1 MHPPSLAQRPSP
13 PLDAP
18 TAHAFGT
25 PTVSMKWRV
34 RESRE
39 EGQRCRWSSSGSF
52 PAYSA
57 PHPPTTSPPAT
68 PCPAFA
74 SALSTTTPASIQCP
88 AFPRL
93 SHTTVS
99 QHPPLLPSSPVSTP
113 PTTVAKLRF
122 RLLTDDAA
130 PPPSLSHTL
139 YPRSPDAAATRP
151 RAHASTSKIPAKP
164 CPSNHTAAALH
175 SCAARPEFGHERT
188 TQAFFPPPPRPTPP
202 LASRR
207 PTSPFTPK
215 RAARTRSSK
224 MRVTS
229 LPRPLYPA
237 LPTPSTAPIRDLS
250 STRYAQAP
258 GRLNPKIV
266 KVRTNRLGTPYVAV
280 TT

>member
-18 TAHAFGT
+18 TAHAI
-25 PTVSMKWRV
+25 WDAHRV
-34 RESRE
+34 DEM
-39 EGQRCRWSSSGSF
+39 EGEGIAVKRGNGAVGGSSAS
-52 PAYSA
+52 
-57 PHPPTTSPPAT
+57 PPTLLRIRPPRHRRQLRVPPSPP
-68 PCPAFA
+68 PSP
-74 SALSTTTPASIQCP
+74 P
-88 AFPRL
+88 PRL
-93 SHTTVS
+93 PQYNAPPFPDFRTPLSANIRLS
-99 QHPPLLPSSPVSTP
+99 CRRHPSRPP

-164 CPSNHTAAALH
+164 CLQIT
-175 SCAARPEFGHERT
+175 
-188 TQAFFPPPPRPTPP
+188 PPPPFTPAPLAPNSVTNELLKLFFPRRLVRPRP

-229 LPRPLYPA
+229 LPRPLYPRSPDPFDRA
-237 LPTPSTAPIRDLS
+237 NP
-250 STRYAQAP
+250 RYAQTRRSTRKTSRRLVTRKRP
-258 GRLNPKIV
+258 G
-266 KVRTNRLGTPYVAV
+266 A
-280 TT
+280 